1 MNIFVRFNTLLKK
14 KLKTRTLQ
22 TKAPLLG
29 KQYYKGTNASK
40 QGTKTKKHKIV
51 KAVKSFRRYSDF
63 IVHPD

>member
-1 MNIFVRFNTLLKK
+1 MNTFVRINALLKK
-14 KLKTRTLQ
+14 NVKTRACQ
-22 TKAPLLG
+22 TKAPLLS